1 MGGCAPSTL
10 VCSRCQAHGHL
21 AKDCKSKPFLRLCS
35 LAEEREQ
42 RQLAAAQRRK
52 EWEARK
58 LENERKQKEYEE
70 KKAAHEARIAAS
82 RQRRAASNKWE
93 CESSCTESTAVT
105 SCATSQV
112 DVKEVE
118 RLASTDKE
126 VRKLAKK
133 LQEISK
139 LEGLRDL
146 DKLQV
151 AKVARKREVKVAHET
166 ALGLAMARIRNEL
179 GGKGTA

>member
-1 MGGCAPSTL
+1 MGACAPSTL

-52 EWEARK
+52 EWE
-58 LENERKQKEYEE
+58 
-70 KKAAHEARIAAS
+70 
-82 RQRRAASNKWE
+82 
-93 CESSCTESTAVT
+93 
-105 SCATSQV
+105 
-112 DVKEVE
+112 VE
-118 RLASTDKE
+118 RLASKDKN
-126 VRKLAKK
+126 VRKLTKK

-146 DKLQV
+146 DVLQV
-151 AKVARKREVKVAHET
+151 AKVARKREVEVEYET
-166 ALGLAMARIRNEL
+166 ALGLAIARTRNEL
-179 GGKGTA
+179 RGRGAA

>member
-1 MGGCAPSTL
+1 MACAPSTL

-21 AKDCKSKPFLRLCS
+21 AKDCTNKPFLRVCT
-35 LAEEREQ
+35 LAEEREK
-42 RQLAAAQRRK
+42 RQLTAAERRK
-52 EWEARK
+52 EWEARQ
-58 LENERKQKEYEE
+58 LANQKKKEEYEA
-70 KKAAHEARIAAS
+70 KKAAHEARVEAS
-82 RQRRAASNKWE
+82 RQRRERRAASNKWE

-105 SCATSQV
+105 SCATSEV

-118 RLASTDKE
+118 RLASMDKE

-146 DKLQV
+146 DVLQV
-151 AKVARKREVKVAHET
+151 AKVARKREVKVAHE
-166 ALGLAMARIRNEL
+166 
-179 GGKGTA
+179 

>member
-1 MGGCAPSTL
+1 MG
-10 VCSRCQAHGHL
+10 
-21 AKDCKSKPFLRLCS
+21 
-35 LAEEREQ
+35 
-42 RQLAAAQRRK
+42 
-52 EWEARK
+52 
-58 LENERKQKEYEE
+58 
-70 KKAAHEARIAAS
+70 EARIAAS

-105 SCATSQV
+105 SCATSEV
-112 DVKEVE
+112 DEKEVE
-118 RLASTDKE
+118 RLASMDKD

-146 DKLQV
+146 DVLQV
-151 AKVARKREVKVAHET
+151 AKVARKREVEVAHET

-179 GGKGTA
+179 RGR

>member
-1 MGGCAPSTL
+1 MGILPTCLCSSPSILPMAMAFVPSTL

-21 AKDCKSKPFLRLCS
+21 AKDCKKPFLRLCS

-42 RQLAAAQRRK
+42 LRKAREAAFQ
-52 EWEARK
+52 
-58 LENERKQKEYEE
+58 
-70 KKAAHEARIAAS
+70 
-82 RQRRAASNKWE
+82 QRRAARAAANKWE
-93 CESSCTESTAVT
+93 CESSCTESTGVT
-105 SCATSQV
+105 SCATSEV

-118 RLASTDKE
+118 RLASMDKE

-151 AKVARKREVKVAHET
+151 AKVARKREVRMAHDT